1 MRRSS
6 VMLAIVAMALVGF
19 TQSGCNA
26 VQGQAVD
33 EAGEPLHWFFPI
45 VIDCQFTNG
54 WGIYQGWVLNQ
65 GYFSI
70 QMVMVVPD
78 EGTCEFIDIGNY
90 ECYENCDFAVTMD
103 QTTYQVGVVKY
114 RLLE

>member
-1 MRRSS
+1 M
-6 VMLAIVAMALVGF
+6 
-19 TQSGCNA
+19 
-26 VQGQAVD
+26 
-33 EAGEPLHWFFPI
+33 
-45 VIDCQFTNG
+45 
-54 WGIYQGWVLNQ
+54 NQ

-103 QTTYQVGVVKY
+103 QSTYQVGVVKY

>member
-6 VMLAIVAMALVGF
+6 VMLAMVAMAFVGF
-19 TQSGCNA
+19 AQSGCNT

-33 EAGEPLHWFFPI
+33 ETGEPLHWFFPI
-45 VIDCQFTNG
+45 VIQCDFAHG

-65 GYFSI
+65 GHFSI
-70 QMVMVVPD
+70 EMVMVVPD
-78 EGTCEFIDIGNY
+78 EGTCVFRDIGGY

-103 QTTYQVGVVKY
+103 QSTYQVGVVKY
-114 RLLE
+114 RQLE